1 MIRVVHILGNLSVGG
16 VESFIMSVYRRIDRE
31 KIQFDFIVHNLEND
45 AYREEIE
52 ELGGRIFILDRLN
65 FLNPLKY
72 IRDLDNIL
80 EKHKEFSILHCHF
93 RGTEAIILKEA
104 KKYGLMTISHNH
116 GTQNSSKFNSLIRR
130 IFKKDVLKYSDI
142 KLACSDKAGTDF
154 YGKGSYIKI
163 NNGIDLEK
171 YKFDEDVR
179 QKTRRELKLEE
190 NYVLIN
196 VGSLSDIKNQE
207 FLIHLMPDLLKK
219 NPDTRLLLVG
229 DGPIKNELENLC
241 KDLKVSDQVIFLGN
255 SDRVNELLMAAD
267 IFLFPSKRE
276 GLGIS
281 AIEAQASGL
290 VSLLSTSV
298 PREAG
303 ISEGAR
309 FIDLDR
315 DKWTYEILNNKGSI
329 RKNVIEDIRKKGY
342 DIETSVSELS
352 RIYFNLINE

>member
-16 VESFIMSVYRRIDRE
+16 VESFIMSVYRRIDRD
-31 KIQFDFIVHNLEND
+31 KIQFDFLVHNLEND
-45 AYREEIE
+45 AYRKEIE

-65 FLNPLKY
+65 FKNPLKY

-116 GTQNSSKFNSLIRR
+116 GTQNSSKFNRLIRR

-142 KLACSDKAGTDF
+142 KLACSDQAGTDF
-154 YGKGSYIKI
+154 YGKGSYKKI

-171 YKFDEDVR
+171 YKFDEGVR

-196 VGSLSDIKNQE
+196 VGSLSDIKNQD
-207 FLIHLMPDLLKK
+207 FLIHLMPDLLEK
-219 NPDTRLLLVG
+219 NPDIRLLLVG
-229 DGPIKNELENLC
+229 DGPLKSDLENLC

-290 VSLLSTSV
+290 VSLLSTNV

-315 DKWTYEILNNKGSI
+315 DKWTYEILNNKGSK

-352 RIYFNLINE
+352 RIYVNMINE

>member
-1 MIRVVHILGNLSVGG
+1 
-16 VESFIMSVYRRIDRE
+16 MSVFRRIDRD

-52 ELGGRIFILDRLN
+52 SLGGRIFILDRLD
-65 FLNPLKY
+65 FKNPLKY

-104 KKYGLMTISHNH
+104 KKHGLMTISHNH
-116 GTQNSSKFNSLIRR
+116 GAQNSSKFNSLIRR

-154 YGKGSYIKI
+154 YGRGSYKKI

-196 VGSLSDIKNQE
+196 VGSLSDIKNQD
-207 FLIHLMPDLLKK
+207 FLIHLMPDLLEK
-219 NPDTRLLLVG
+219 NPDIRLLLVG
-229 DGPIKNELENLC
+229 DGPLKSDLENLC

-290 VSLLSTSV
+290 VSLLSTNV

-303 ISEGAR
+303 ISAGAR

-315 DKWTYEILNNKGSI
+315 DKWTYEILNNKGSK

-342 DIETSVSELS
+342 DIETSVKKLS
-352 RIYFNLINE
+352 NIYLHLFK

>member
-16 VESFIMSVYRRIDRE
+16 VESFIMSVFRRIDRE
-31 KIQFDFIVHNLEND
+31 KIQFDFIVHSLEND
-45 AYREEIE
+45 LYREEIE
-52 ELGGRIFILDRLN
+52 NLGGRIFILDRLN
-65 FLNPLKY
+65 FKNPLKY
-72 IRDLDNIL
+72 IRNLDNIL
-80 EKHKEFSILHCHF
+80 ENHKEISILHCHF

-116 GTQNSSKFNSLIRR
+116 GPQKYSKVKSLIRS
-130 IFKKDVLKYSDI
+130 IFKKDVIKYSDL
-142 KLACSDKAGTDF
+142 KLACSDKVGRDF
-154 YGKGSYIKI
+154 YGKGNYIKI
-163 NNGIDLEK
+163 NNGIDTEK
-171 YKFDEDVR
+171 YKFDADI
-179 QKTRRELKLEE
+179 RRKIRSDLFLSDK
-190 NYVLIN
+190 YVLIN
-196 VGSLSDIKNQE
+196 VGSLSDIKNQA
-207 FLIHLMPDLLKK
+207 FLIHLMPNLLKK

-229 DGPIKNELENLC
+229 DGPIKCELENLC
-241 KDLKVSDQVIFLGN
+241 KDLKVKDQVIFLGN

-290 VSLLSTSV
+290 VSLLSTNV

-303 ISEGAR
+303 VSEGAR

-329 RKNVIEDIRKKGY
+329 RKNVIEEIGKNGY

-352 RIYFNLINE
+352 RIYVNIIND

>member
-16 VESFIMSVYRRIDRE
+16 VESFIMSVYRRIDRD
-31 KIQFDFIVHNLEND
+31 KIQFDFLVHNLEND
-45 AYREEIE
+45 AYRKEIE

-72 IRDLDNIL
+72 IRDLDKIL
-80 EKHKEFSILHCHF
+80 ENNKEISILHCHF

-104 KKYGLMTISHNH
+104 KKHGFMTISHNH

-142 KLACSDKAGTDF
+142 KLACSDQAGTDF
-154 YGKGSYIKI
+154 YGRGSYKKI

-179 QKTRRELKLEE
+179 QETRRELKFEE

-196 VGSLSDIKNQE
+196 VGSLSDIKNQD
-207 FLIHLMPDLLKK
+207 FLIRLMPDLLEK
-219 NPDTRLLLVG
+219 NPYIRLLLVG
-229 DGPIKNELENLC
+229 DGPLKSDLENLC
-241 KDLKVSDQVIFLGN
+241 KDLKVKDQVIFLGN

-290 VSLLSTSV
+290 VSLLSTNV
-298 PREAG
+298 PRDAG
-303 ISEGAR
+303 ISELAR
-309 FIDLDR
+309 FIALDK
-315 DKWTYEILNNKGSI
+315 DKWIDEILYSKGSV
-329 RKNVIEDIRKKGY
+329 RKNVIEDIRRKGY
-342 DIETSVSELS
+342 DIKTSVKKLS
-352 RIYFNLINE
+352 NIYLHLLK

>member
-1 MIRVVHILGNLSVGG
+1 
-16 VESFIMSVYRRIDRE
+16 MSVFRRIDRE

-52 ELGGRIFILDRLN
+52 GLGGRIFILDRLN
-65 FLNPLKY
+65 FKNPLKY
-72 IRDLDNIL
+72 KRDLDNIL
-80 EKHKEFSILHCHF
+80 EKHKEFSIVHCHF

-142 KLACSDKAGTDF
+142 KLACSDQAGTDF
-154 YGKGSYIKI
+154 YGRGSYKKI
-163 NNGIDLEK
+163 NNGIDTEK
-171 YKFDEDVR
+171 YKFDEDI
-179 QKTRRELKLEE
+179 RRKIRRDLSLSDK
-190 NYVLIN
+190 YVLIN
-196 VGSLSDIKNQE
+196 VGSLSDIKNQA
-207 FLIHLMPDLLKK
+207 FLIRLMPDLLKK
-219 NPDTRLLLVG
+219 NPDTSLLLVG

-241 KDLKVSDQVIFLGN
+241 KDLKVKDQVIFLGN

-290 VSLLSTSV
+290 VSLLSTNV

-315 DKWTYEILNNKGSI
+315 DKWMDEILYNKGSI
-329 RKNVIEDIRKKGY
+329 RKNVIEEIRKNGY

-352 RIYFNLINE
+352 RIYLNMINE

>member
-1 MIRVVHILGNLSVGG
+1 
-16 VESFIMSVYRRIDRE
+16 MSVYRRIDRD
-31 KIQFDFIVHNLEND
+31 KIQFDFLVHNLEND
-45 AYREEIE
+45 AYRKEIE

-72 IRDLDNIL
+72 IRDLDKIL
-80 EKHKEFSILHCHF
+80 ENNKEISILHCHF

-104 KKYGLMTISHNH
+104 KKHGFMTISHNH

-142 KLACSDKAGTDF
+142 KLACSDQAGTDF
-154 YGKGSYIKI
+154 YGRGSYKKI

-179 QKTRRELKLEE
+179 QETRRELKFEE

-196 VGSLSDIKNQE
+196 VGSLSDIKNQD
-207 FLIHLMPDLLKK
+207 FLIRLMPDLLEK
-219 NPDTRLLLVG
+219 NPYIRLLLVG
-229 DGPIKNELENLC
+229 DGPLKSDLENLC
-241 KDLKVSDQVIFLGN
+241 KDLKVKDQVIFLGN

-290 VSLLSTSV
+290 VSLLSTNV
-298 PREAG
+298 PRDAG
-303 ISEGAR
+303 ISELAR
-309 FIDLDR
+309 FIALDK
-315 DKWTYEILNNKGSI
+315 DKWIDEILYSKGSV
-329 RKNVIEDIRKKGY
+329 RKNVIEDIRRKGY
-342 DIETSVSELS
+342 DIKTSVKKLS
-352 RIYFNLINE
+352 NIYLHLLK

>member
-16 VESFIMSVYRRIDRE
+16 VESFIMSVYRRIDRD

-52 ELGGRIFILDRLN
+52 SLGGRIFILDRLN

-72 IRDLDNIL
+72 IRDLDKIL
-80 EKHKEFSILHCHF
+80 EDHKEISILHCHF

-104 KKYGLMTISHNH
+104 KKHGLMTISHNH
-116 GTQNSSKFNSLIRR
+116 GAQNYSKVKSFIRR

-154 YGKGSYIKI
+154 YGRGSYKKI

-171 YKFDEDVR
+171 YKFDEEVR

-196 VGSLSDIKNQE
+196 VGSLSDIKNQD
-207 FLIHLMPDLLKK
+207 FLIRLMPDLLEKT
-219 NPDTRLLLVG
+219 PDIRLLLVG
-229 DGPIKNELENLC
+229 DGPLKSDLENLC

-290 VSLLSTSV
+290 VSLLSTNV

-303 ISEGAR
+303 ISERAR
-309 FIDLDR
+309 FIDLNR

>member
-16 VESFIMSVYRRIDRE
+16 VESFIMSVYRRIDRN
-31 KIQFDFIVHNLEND
+31 KIQFDFLVHNLEND

-52 ELGGRIFILDRLN
+52 NLGGRIFILDRLD
-65 FLNPLKY
+65 FKNPLKY

-80 EKHKEFSILHCHF
+80 EDHKEISILHCHF

-104 KKYGLMTISHNH
+104 KKHGFMTISHNH
-116 GTQNSSKFNSLIRR
+116 GPQKYSKVKSLIRS
-130 IFKKDVLKYSDI
+130 FLKKDVLKYSD
-142 KLACSDKAGTDF
+142 LRLSCSDKVGRDF

-171 YKFDEDVR
+171 YKFDEDI
-179 QKTRRELKLEE
+179 RRKIRSDLFLSDK
-190 NYVLIN
+190 YVLIN
-196 VGSLSDIKNQE
+196 VGSLSDIKNQA
-207 FLIHLMPDLLKK
+207 FLIRLMPNLLKK
-219 NPDTRLLLVG
+219 NPDIRLLLVG
-229 DGPIKNELENLC
+229 DGPIKGELENLC
-241 KDLKVSDQVIFLGN
+241 KDLKVKDQVVFLGN

-290 VSLLSTSV
+290 VSLLSTNV

-329 RKNVIEDIRKKGY
+329 RKNVIEEIRRKGY
-342 DIETSVSELS
+342 DIETSVSELT
-352 RIYFNLINE
+352 RIYFNMINE

>member
-16 VESFIMSVYRRIDRE
+16 VESFIMSVYRRIDRD
-31 KIQFDFIVHNLEND
+31 KIQFDFLVHNLEND

-52 ELGGRIFILDRLN
+52 SLGGRIFILDRLD
-65 FLNPLKY
+65 FKNPLKY

-80 EKHKEFSILHCHF
+80 EKHKEISILHCHF

-142 KLACSDKAGTDF
+142 KLACSDQAGTDF
-154 YGKGSYIKI
+154 YGRGSYKKI

-171 YKFDEDVR
+171 YKFDEEVR

-196 VGSLSDIKNQE
+196 VGSLSDIKKQD
-207 FLIHLMPDLLKK
+207 FLIRLMPDLLEK
-219 NPDTRLLLVG
+219 NPYIRLLLVG
-229 DGPIKNELENLC
+229 DGPLNSDLENLC
-241 KDLKVSDQVIFLGN
+241 KDLKVKDQVIFLGN

-290 VSLLSTSV
+290 VSLLSTNV

-303 ISEGAR
+303 ISERAR
-309 FIDLDR
+309 FIALDK
-315 DKWTYEILNNKGSI
+315 DKWTYEILYYKGSI
-329 RKNVIEDIRKKGY
+329 RKNVIEDIRRKGY
-342 DIETSVSELS
+342 DIETSVKKLS
-352 RIYFNLINE
+352 NIYLHLLK

>member
-1 MIRVVHILGNLSVGG
+1 MIRVVHVLGDLSVGG
-16 VESFIMSVYRRIDRE
+16 VESFIMSVYRRIDRD

-52 ELGGRIFILDRLN
+52 SLGGRIFILDRLN

-72 IRDLDNIL
+72 IRDLDKIL
-80 EKHKEFSILHCHF
+80 EDHKEISILHCHF

-142 KLACSDKAGTDF
+142 KLACSDQAGTDF
-154 YGKGSYIKI
+154 YGRGSCKKI

-171 YKFDEDVR
+171 YKFDEEVR
-179 QKTRRELKLEE
+179 QKTRRELKFEE

-196 VGSLSDIKNQE
+196 VGSLSDIKNQD
-207 FLIHLMPDLLKK
+207 FLIRLMPDLLEK
-219 NPDTRLLLVG
+219 NPYIRLLLVG
-229 DGPIKNELENLC
+229 DGPLKSDLEKLC

-290 VSLLSTSV
+290 VSLLSTNV

-303 ISEGAR
+303 ISELAR
-309 FIDLDR
+309 FIALDK
-315 DKWTYEILNNKGSI
+315 DKWIDEILYSKGSV
-329 RKNVIEDIRKKGY
+329 RKNVIEDIRRKGY
-342 DIETSVSELS
+342 DIKTSVKKLS
-352 RIYFNLINE
+352 NIYLHLLK

>member
-16 VESFIMSVYRRIDRE
+16 VESFIMSVYRRIDRD
-31 KIQFDFIVHNLEND
+31 KIQFDFLVHNLEND

-52 ELGGRIFILDRLN
+52 GLGGRIFILDRLN

-72 IRDLDNIL
+72 IRDLDKIL
-80 EKHKEFSILHCHF
+80 EDHKEISILHCHF

-142 KLACSDKAGTDF
+142 KLACSDQAGTDF
-154 YGKGSYIKI
+154 YGRGSYKKI
-163 NNGIDLEK
+163 NNGIDTEK
-171 YKFDEDVR
+171 YKLDEDVR
-179 QKTRRELKLEE
+179 QKTRRELKFEE

-196 VGSLSDIKNQE
+196 VGSLSDIKNQD
-207 FLIHLMPDLLKK
+207 FLIRLMPDLLEK
-219 NPDTRLLLVG
+219 NPYIRLLLVG
-229 DGPIKNELENLC
+229 DGPLKSDLENLC
-241 KDLKVSDQVIFLGN
+241 KGLKVSDQVIFLGN

-290 VSLLSTSV
+290 TSLLSTNV
-298 PREAG
+298 PRDAG
-303 ISEGAR
+303 ISELAR
-309 FIDLDR
+309 FIALDK
-315 DKWTYEILNNKGSI
+315 DKWMGEILYNKGSI
-329 RKNVIEDIRKKGY
+329 RKNVIEEIRRKGY
-342 DIETSVSELS
+342 DIETSVKKLS
-352 RIYFNLINE
+352 NIYLHLLK

>member
-16 VESFIMSVYRRIDRE
+16 VESFIMSVYRRIDRD

-52 ELGGRIFILDRLN
+52 SLGGRIFILDRLN

-72 IRDLDNIL
+72 IRDLDKIL
-80 EKHKEFSILHCHF
+80 EDHKEISILHCHF

-142 KLACSDKAGTDF
+142 KLACSDQAGTDF
-154 YGKGSYIKI
+154 YGRGSYKKI
-163 NNGIDLEK
+163 NNGIDTEK

-179 QKTRRELKLEE
+179 QKTRRELKFEE

-196 VGSLSDIKNQE
+196 VGSLSDIKNQD
-207 FLIHLMPDLLKK
+207 FLIRLMPDLLEK
-219 NPDTRLLLVG
+219 NPDIRLLLVG
-229 DGPIKNELENLC
+229 DGPLKSDLENLC

-290 VSLLSTSV
+290 TSLLSTNV
-298 PREAG
+298 PRDAG
-303 ISEGAR
+303 ISELAR
-309 FIDLDR
+309 FIALDK
-315 DKWTYEILNNKGSI
+315 DKWMGEILYNKGSI
-329 RKNVIEDIRKKGY
+329 RKNVIEEIRRKGY
-342 DIETSVSELS
+342 DIETSVKKLS
-352 RIYFNLINE
+352 NIYLHLLK

>member
-1 MIRVVHILGNLSVGG
+1 
-16 VESFIMSVYRRIDRE
+16 MSVFRRIDRE
-31 KIQFDFIVHNLEND
+31 KIQFDFIVHSLEND
-45 AYREEIE
+45 LYREEIE
-52 ELGGRIFILDRLN
+52 NLGGRIFILDRLN
-65 FLNPLKY
+65 FKNPLKY
-72 IRDLDNIL
+72 IRDLDKIL
-80 EKHKEFSILHCHF
+80 EDHKEISILHCHF

-104 KKYGLMTISHNH
+104 KKHGFMTISHNH
-116 GTQNSSKFNSLIRR
+116 GAQNYSEVKSLIRR

-142 KLACSDKAGTDF
+142 KLACSDQAGTDF
-154 YGKGSYIKI
+154 YGRGSYKKI

-171 YKFDEDVR
+171 YKFDEGVR
-179 QKTRRELKLEE
+179 QKVRRELKIEE

-196 VGSLSDIKNQE
+196 VGSLSDIKNQA
-207 FLIHLMPDLLKK
+207 FLIRLMPDLLEK
-219 NPDTRLLLVG
+219 NPDIRLLLVG
-229 DGPIKNELENLC
+229 DGPLKSDLENLC
-241 KDLKVSDQVIFLGN
+241 KYLKVSDQVIFLGN

-290 VSLLSTSV
+290 VSLLSTNV

-329 RKNVIEDIRKKGY
+329 RKNVIEEIGKNGY

-352 RIYFNLINE
+352 RIYVNIIND

>member
-16 VESFIMSVYRRIDRE
+16 VESFIMSVYRRIDRD
-31 KIQFDFIVHNLEND
+31 KIQFDFLVHNLEND
-45 AYREEIE
+45 AYRKEIE

-72 IRDLDNIL
+72 IRDLDKIL
-80 EKHKEFSILHCHF
+80 ENNKEISILHCHF

-104 KKYGLMTISHNH
+104 KKHGFMSISHNH

-142 KLACSDKAGTDF
+142 KLACSDQAGTDF
-154 YGKGSYIKI
+154 YGRGSYKKI

-179 QKTRRELKLEE
+179 QETRRELKFEE

-196 VGSLSDIKNQE
+196 VGSLSDIKNQD
-207 FLIHLMPDLLKK
+207 FLIRLMPDLLEK
-219 NPDTRLLLVG
+219 NPYIRLLLVG
-229 DGPIKNELENLC
+229 DGPLKSDLENLC
-241 KDLKVSDQVIFLGN
+241 KDLKVKDQVIFLGN

-290 VSLLSTSV
+290 VSLLSTNV
-298 PREAG
+298 PRDAG
-303 ISEGAR
+303 ISELAR
-309 FIDLDR
+309 FIALDK
-315 DKWTYEILNNKGSI
+315 DKWIDEILYSKGSV
-329 RKNVIEDIRKKGY
+329 RKNVIEDIRRKGY
-342 DIETSVSELS
+342 DIKTSVKKLS
-352 RIYFNLINE
+352 NIYLHLLK

>member
-1 MIRVVHILGNLSVGG
+1 MIRVVHVLGDLSVGG
-16 VESFIMSVYRRIDRE
+16 VESFIMSVYRRIDRD

-52 ELGGRIFILDRLN
+52 SLGGRIFILDRLN

-72 IRDLDNIL
+72 IRDLDKIL
-80 EKHKEFSILHCHF
+80 EDHKEISILHCHF

-142 KLACSDKAGTDF
+142 KLACSDQAGTDF
-154 YGKGSYIKI
+154 YGRGSYKKI

-171 YKFDEDVR
+171 YKFDEEVR

-196 VGSLSDIKNQE
+196 VGSLSDIKNQD
-207 FLIHLMPDLLKK
+207 FLIRLMPDLLEK
-219 NPDTRLLLVG
+219 NPYIRLLLVG
-229 DGPIKNELENLC
+229 DGSLKSDLENLC

-290 VSLLSTSV
+290 TSLLSTNV
-298 PREAG
+298 PRDAG
-303 ISEGAR
+303 ISELAR
-309 FIDLDR
+309 FIALDK
-315 DKWTYEILNNKGSI
+315 DKWIYEILYSKGSV
-329 RKNVIEDIRKKGY
+329 RKNVIEDIRRNGY

-352 RIYFNLINE
+352 RIYINLINE